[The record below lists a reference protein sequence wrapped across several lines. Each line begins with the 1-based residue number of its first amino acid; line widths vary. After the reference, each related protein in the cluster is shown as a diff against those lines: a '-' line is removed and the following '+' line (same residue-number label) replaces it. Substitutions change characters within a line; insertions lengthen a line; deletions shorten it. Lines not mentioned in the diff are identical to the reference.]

1 MLKDYRR
8 TTSKSTVLDR
18 KAELYSKRRYKQN
31 LPKTF
36 YVVTTK
42 SLTPSLDSDDRYLK
56 IACSNDIKS
65 FK

>member
-8 TTSKSTVLDR
+8 TTSKTTVLDR

-31 LPKTF
+31 VLKTF
-36 YVVTTK
+36 YVVTTN
-42 SLTPSLDSDDRYLK
+42 SLTPSLDSHDRYLK

>member
-36 YVVTTK
+36 YVVTTN
-42 SLTPSLDSDDRYLK
+42 SLTPSLDSV
-56 IACSNDIKS
+56 
-65 FK
+65 